1 MKEVTGF
8 VFLVCGFYAV
18 VCVFC
23 VCRLIPTEVVES
35 AVKTAVSDT
44 RISDNAVNAALR
56 RMMDWLVW
64 PTCWNLDQWIICF
77 LKELA
82 IAKKFSILIS
92 VTESKVEQVRD
103 RSFSLQG

>member
-1 MKEVTGF
+1 M
-8 VFLVCGFYAV
+8 
-18 VCVFC
+18 
-23 VCRLIPTEVVES
+23 CRLIPTEVVES